1 VSSIVLCYVIEIQQ
15 DHADDDD
22 DDDEEEE
29 EEEEETKMTGTRGS
43 RRHATVKADDPVD
56 QPLVRAMAT
65 GSAFSTHSSNSRGPA
80 VGQLISV

>member
-1 VSSIVLCYVIEIQQ
+1 MQ

-29 EEEEETKMTGTRGS
+29 EEEEESKAAAARGS
-43 RRHATVKADDPVD
+43 RRHVTVNSNEPTD

-65 GSAFSTHSSNSRGPA
+65 GSSFSAHQASSRGPA
-80 VGQLISV
+80 VGQLIAV